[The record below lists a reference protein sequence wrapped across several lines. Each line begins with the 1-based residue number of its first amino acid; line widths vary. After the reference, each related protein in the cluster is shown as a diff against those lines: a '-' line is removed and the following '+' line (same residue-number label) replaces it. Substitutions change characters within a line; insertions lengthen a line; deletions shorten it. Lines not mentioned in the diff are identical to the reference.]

1 MGGLPLFCSTA
12 VLGTGGI
19 ITFASPSSLPSIISY
34 IKESF
39 LGNTLSKFLLPLFL
53 VVGLICFVDLSNAN
67 DLGSRRNPLLVDSI
81 STHILKS
88 FENID

>member
-1 MGGLPLFCSTA
+1 M
-12 VLGTGGI
+12 
-19 ITFASPSSLPSIISY
+19 
-34 IKESF
+34 
-39 LGNTLSKFLLPLFL
+39 GNTLSNFLLPLFL